1 MKKPLPKPAELPR
14 KRGRP
19 RDPNVDTAVHDATL
33 DLLAE
38 GGYAKVT
45 IEAVASR
52 AGLVRPTIYRRYGTR
67 AKLVSAAIRAAL
79 ATATPT
85 VPNTGDVEAD
95 LVTLLSQLARHI
107 AKTRLGRAMQ
117 GYVSQ
122 LAHDPELAA
131 CMFEVQAERRALF
144 RVVFDRARAEHRMR
158 ESLDD
163 DTAYD
168 LLAGVLYFRAWF
180 TEKQKL
186 SASLIATAVRL
197 VLHPAQ
203 APASS

>member
-1 MKKPLPKPAELPR
+1 
-14 KRGRP
+14 
-19 RDPNVDTAVHDATL
+19 VDAAVHEATL
-33 DLLAE
+33 ALLAE

-45 IEAVASR
+45 IESVAAR
-52 AGLVRPTIYRRYGTR
+52 AGLVRPTVYRRYGTR
-67 AKLVSAAIRAAL
+67 AKLVHAAVRASL
-79 ATATPT
+79 ANATPV

-158 ESLDD
+158 PGLDD
-163 DTAYD
+163 ETAYD

-180 TEKQKL
+180 TEKQRL
-186 SASLIATAVRL
+186 SPELIATAVKL
-197 VLHPAQ
+197 VLTE
-203 APASS
+203 APSHG